1 MVFQLSDH
9 GIKAPTSCM
18 NYLESEIFKE
28 YIDKGKCHFMLYTF
42 NFLECECSAFDS
54 IPYISFY
61 IDDYEYKLHK
71 SNFIMRLPRTCKLD
85 IVDNYFDNTTWEL
98 SVNFLKEYSLLFNYT
113 DNSVTF
119 YNVSN
124 FNSNVNVLYIVLM
137 FLCIIGI
144 CNNICINY

>member
-1 MVFQLSDH
+1 M
-9 GIKAPTSCM
+9 K
-18 NYLESEIFKE
+18 
-28 YIDKGKCHFMLYTF
+28 IDKKR
-42 NFLECECSAFDS
+42 LEAYSEEISKICKLWGYNSSEHCFEDYFEDASYFDS

-85 IVDNYFDNTTWEL
+85 IIDNYFDNTTWEL

-124 FNSNVNVLYIVLM
+124 FNLLISFVIS
-137 FLCIIGI
+137 CK
-144 CNNICINY
+144 